1 MKLLHIETATTVC
14 SVGISENKILLAQ
27 NSIDDGFKHAEILNS
42 MVKNIFIETDTTP
55 VQLSAVSVSIG
66 PGSYTG
72 LRIGLSFCKGLAY
85 GLNIPVIAIN
95 TLSSMANVAHK
106 KINPTSNQFLVP
118 MIDAR
123 RMEVYTSIYDYQL
136 IEAES
141 TTAKIIDE
149 KSFENW
155 IGKDLIFFGNGAEKC
170 NTILN
175 KENHIFYDQNCCEA
189 SGQVELASDL
199 FSNKI
204 FNTLAH
210 LEPFYLKE
218 FQTNTK
224 EK

>member
-1 MKLLHIETATTVC
+1 LKLLHIETATTVC

-27 NSIDDGFKHAEILNS
+27 NSIDDGFKHAEILNG
-42 MVKNIFIETDTTP
+42 MVKQTIKQSTISLQ
-55 VQLSAVSVSIG
+55 QLSAISVSIG

-95 TLSSMANVAHK
+95 TLCSMANVAQK

-123 RMEVYTSIYDYQL
+123 RMEVYTSIFDYQL
-136 IEAES
+136 IESES

-155 IGKDLIFFGNGAEKC
+155 SGKDLIFFGNGAEKC
-170 NTILN
+170 KTILN
-175 KENHIFYDQNCCEA
+175 KENHIFFNHNCCEA
-189 SGQVELASDL
+189 SGQVEVASDL

-204 FNTLAH
+204 FNNLAN

>member
-27 NSIDDGFKHAEILNS
+27 HSIDDGFKHAEILNS
-42 MVKNIFIETDTTP
+42 MVKNIFNETNIAP
-55 VQLSAVSVSIG
+55 AQLSAISVSIG

-95 TLSSMANVAHK
+95 TLFSMARIAQK

-123 RMEVYTSIYDYQL
+123 RMEVYCSVIDHQL
-136 IEAES
+136 NEIEATS
-141 TTAKIIDE
+141 AKIIDE
-149 KSFENW
+149 HSFENLSD
-155 IGKDLIFFGNGAEKC
+155 KELIFFGNGAKKC
-170 NTILN
+170 ETTLIR
-175 KENHIFYDQNCCEA
+175 ENHIFYDQNCCEA
-189 SGQVELASDL
+189 SGQVELASNL
-199 FSNKI
+199 FLNKI
-204 FNTLAH
+204 FNNLAH

-224 EK
+224 EM